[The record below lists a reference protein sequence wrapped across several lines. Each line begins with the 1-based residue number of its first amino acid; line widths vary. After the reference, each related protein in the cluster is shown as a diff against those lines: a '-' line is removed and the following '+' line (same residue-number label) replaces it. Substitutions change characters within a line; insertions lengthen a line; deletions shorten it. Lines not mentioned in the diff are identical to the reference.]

1 MVQTGG
7 RKVIATN
14 NFVDHRA
21 ERCPNRPRSPHTQ
34 KGLDSGG
41 GPTARRMLTG
51 ILGVKPGPS
60 DDDRPGDT
68 PRSPRQAVNDART
81 RQLTS
86 QAQQGDTTHM
96 NTRYTG
102 RHRRPTTSLM
112 TTGRTIAFRTVA
124 AGVVIGTPMIGLAGT
139 ASAAPDS
146 TWDAVA
152 QCESG
157 GNWSINT
164 GNGYYGGVQFSQSTW
179 EAEGGTAYASR
190 ADLATKSQ
198 QIAIAEKTL
207 ADQGWGAWPVCS
219 VQAGATGQSVT
230 LRSGDDSSSDSSSSD
245 SSSSDSSSSDSSSSD
260 SSSSDSSSSDSS
272 SSNSDSSSSSSDS
285 SSSDSSSSSTPAKKS
300 GSAKDGNYT
309 VKSGDTLSK
318 IASAKHVS
326 GGWHALAKANAD
338 VIPDPNEIYPG
349 QVIRLG

>member
-1 MVQTGG
+1 
-7 RKVIATN
+7 
-14 NFVDHRA
+14 
-21 ERCPNRPRSPHTQ
+21 
-34 KGLDSGG
+34 
-41 GPTARRMLTG
+41 
-51 ILGVKPGPS
+51 
-60 DDDRPGDT
+60 
-68 PRSPRQAVNDART
+68 
-81 RQLTS
+81 
-86 QAQQGDTTHM
+86 M
-96 NTRYTG
+96 NTRYAG

-112 TTGRTIAFRTVA
+112 TTGRTLAFRAVA

-157 GNWSINT
+157 GNWAINT

-230 LRSGDDSSSDSSSSD
+230 LRSTAGADSSSSGSN
-245 SSSSDSSSSDSSSSD
+245 SSSSGSGSSTSSGSSS
-260 SSSSDSSSSDSS
+260 
-272 SSNSDSSSSSSDS
+272 SDSSSSSSDS
-285 SSSDSSSSSTPAKKS
+285 SSSSSDSSSSGSSRTSTAKPK
-300 GSAKDGNYT
+300 SAKSGNYT

-318 IASAKHVS
+318 IATATKVA
-326 GGWHALAKANAD
+326 GGWQALAKANAD
-338 VIPDPNEIYPG
+338 VIPDPNMIYPG
-349 QVIRLG
+349 QVIRVS